1 MNYSNLK
8 IALLFIC
15 LTGALVGK
23 AQTAKPV
30 FGVGYILNGTIK
42 SDTIGWSDN
51 MKGVNAYVQIPDVF
65 SALVEVNAL
74 TNVGPSKFGFK
85 YHFSGKFG
93 AGTVLFQKR
102 RLNIPLYL
110 NIGYAYTV
118 IDNIDKDLQGITLG
132 FKGSINFFITQKISL
147 VGRYSYDFCYGGEAV
162 RMPLKKEIKDFSYDT
177 KMISVGIT
185 YTPLRNF

>member
-8 IALLFIC
+8 IALLLIF
-15 LTGALVGK
+15 LTGTLLGN

-51 MKGVNAYVQIPDVF
+51 MKGVNAYVQIADVF
-65 SALVEVNAL
+65 STLVEVNAL
-74 TNVGPSKFGFK
+74 TNEAPSKFGFK

-93 AGTVLFQKR
+93 VGTVLLKKT

-110 NIGYAYTV
+110 NIGYGYTI
-118 IDNIDKDLQGITLG
+118 IDNIAKDLQGITVG

-162 RMPLKKEIKDFSYDT
+162 RMPLQKEIKDFNYAT

-185 YTPLRNF
+185 YTPLRKF